1 VSAGQ
6 SPTAPSSNNLRQRPI
21 SWWWRPSR
29 TSQSMRD
36 ASDATVSMQRDD
48 GVVMVQV
55 ADDSR
60 GGADPAKGS
69 GLRGLADRVS
79 ALNGRREVTPEPG
92 QGTTIKATI
101 PCG

>member
-1 VSAGQ
+1 
-6 SPTAPSSNNLRQRPI
+6 
-21 SWWWRPSR
+21 
-29 TSQSMRD
+29 MRD
-36 ASDATVSMQRDD
+36 ASHATVSVQRDD

-55 ADDSR
+55 ADDGR

-92 QGTTIKATI
+92 QGTTIKATMTRCC
-101 PCG
+101 CGKASRGSSRTLVLTWSVRPTMRTS

>member
-1 VSAGQ
+1 
-6 SPTAPSSNNLRQRPI
+6 
-21 SWWWRPSR
+21 
-29 TSQSMRD
+29 MRD
-36 ASDATVSMQRDD
+36 ASHATVSVQRDD

-55 ADDSR
+55 ADDGR

>member
-1 VSAGQ
+1 VVVEAV
-6 SPTAPSSNNLRQRPI
+6 TNVAKYA
-21 SWWWRPSR
+21 
-29 TSQSMRD
+29 D
-36 ASDATVSMQRDD
+36 ASHATVSVQRDD

-55 ADDSR
+55 ADDGR

-101 PCG
+101 SWG